1 MSDRPYETGYGKPP
15 KSRQFRK
22 GKSGNPKGR
31 PKGSKNF
38 ATIFHEVGRQKIK
51 VTDHGV
57 TREIT
62 KFEASVMQ
70 LFNQSSTGKMQAL
83 NALPTW
89 ARTFQEA
96 VEESETPAPVN
107 NEADKVV
114 MDNILKRIRDIAPK
128 PEGNE

>member
-1 MSDRPYETGYGKPP
+1 MSDRPYETGYGRPP
-15 KSRQFRK
+15 KNRQFVK

-31 PKGSKNF
+31 PKGSRNF

-51 VTDHGV
+51 VTNNGV

-70 LFNQSSTGKMQAL
+70 LFNQSSTGKIQAL

-89 ARTFQEA
+89 ARTFPEGLD
-96 VEESETPAPVN
+96 EPETSAPAI
-107 NEADKVV
+107 NEADKAA
-114 MDNILKRIRDIAPK
+114 MDNILKRIRDIDPQPK
-128 PEGNE
+128 GNE